1 MNTRNASVLIL
12 AAALSASA
20 LSPLFAS
27 TKEDIP
33 VAYSV
38 RTLISTSNGDMKV
51 QRGMTR
57 GDVSFAMR
65 YKDREQLTPD
75 VWVYTGYH
83 ANNSNTANSQGCE
96 TVVITF
102 SNDRVSDLQLV
113 NKPAFAAIAAT
124 LKPDSPARN
133 IASR

>member
-20 LSPLFAS
+20 FSPLFA
-27 TKEDIP
+27 KDDVP

-51 QRGMTR
+51 ERGMTR

-75 VWVYTGYH
+75 IWVYTGYH
-83 ANNSNTANSQGCE
+83 ANNSDTANAQGCE

-102 SNDRVSDLQLV
+102 ANDRVSDLQLV

-124 LKPDSPARN
+124 LKPGSPARN